1 MTAKTSE
8 SGQSTVLTTA
18 ITQEMPNISKRLYL
32 VFERSKLLD
41 EVALHHL
48 VNALCEQSAD
58 TMDQAYGSYTKEPSL
73 FAVAKLVQVAQANM
87 ERLEVLWKL
96 ITGTRL

>member
-1 MTAKTSE
+1 
-8 SGQSTVLTTA
+8 
-18 ITQEMPNISKRLYL
+18 MPNISNRLFL

-73 FAVAKLVQVAQANM
+73 FAVAKLVQAQLKICRGKMRFLAK
-87 ERLEVLWKL
+87 LELFEF
-96 ITGTRL
+96 